1 LSHAASGDAAAAAEK
16 QGITD
21 ELEYRWYCG
30 QCHGMNATGNGPVA
44 PALRKR
50 PANLRLLSKNN
61 GGVFPREE
69 VRDFIDG
76 RKVTSAHGSREM
88 PIWGMALRGNQPG
101 VYFRENR
108 SPSRRPNGGSNCWL
122 TISARY
128 SRSSLRARSDANAE
142 ANLAFAK
149 RSAPV
154 RVSSGI

>member
-1 LSHAASGDAAAAAEK
+1 MPVARVRSIAVVVVFILLGVCPSSRAASGDAAAAGEK
-16 QGITD
+16 QGITG

-101 VYFRENR
+101 VYIPGKPLTEHEAE
-108 SPSRRPNGGSNCWL
+108 RRIEL
-122 TISARY
+122 LVDYIS
-128 SRSSLRARSDANAE
+128 SIQS
-142 ANLAFAK
+142 K
-149 RSAPV
+149 
-154 RVSSGI
+154 